1 MFRRLNIRS
10 FLHRDDGS
18 ASIEAVLWL
27 PLFVYM
33 LCLIVDASM
42 VFHTHSRILGVIQD
56 VNRSLAL
63 GRITDMS
70 VAENTVKSRL
80 VNYGSSVSVTSKEVD
95 GVYSTTVSIPFRNVQ
110 VLGVLPSSIAPN
122 LTVAAYQYREK

>member
-1 MFRRLNIRS
+1 MFRRLNIRR

-63 GRITDMS
+63 GRITDTS

-80 VNYGSSVSVTSKEVD
+80 VNYGSSVNVTSKIED
-95 GVYSTTVSIPFRNVQ
+95 GVINTTVSIPFRNVQ

-122 LTVAAYQYREK
+122 LTVAAFQYKEM